1 MSTGCG
7 RFRVRA
13 APRHVDGRG
22 DGAQSGCMMPTRLIA
37 ALVCL
42 PALAATLPAAQAAPQ
57 STRPG
62 RPTAEAKPAPKPP
75 SLDDLFARLRVSED
89 PAEAK
94 GIARLIERH
103 MAGSGSPTVDLL
115 TDRARQAVT
124 AHDFPLAAELMDR
137 VTALEPNWSEGWNR
151 RATVFWLLTD
161 KDDALADLQR
171 ALVLEPRHFEA
182 WAAMGRIYESLD
194 DKARALA
201 AFRRA
206 KALYPQM
213 EKVGEAI
220 NRLTPEVDGRDL

>member
-1 MSTGCG
+1 MTS
-7 RFRVRA
+7 A
-13 APRHVDGRG
+13 
-22 DGAQSGCMMPTRLIA
+22 RLLA

-42 PALAATLPAAQAAPQ
+42 SAQMPTSLAAWAAPEAN
-57 STRPG
+57 RAARAAP
-62 RPTAEAKPAPKPP
+62 EAKPAPKPP
-75 SLDDLFARLRVSED
+75 SLDDLFARLRASED
-89 PAEAK
+89 PVEAK
-94 GIARLIERH
+94 GIARLVERRL
-103 MAGSGSPTVDLL
+103 AGSGSPTADLL
-115 TDRARQAVT
+115 SDRARQAVT

-161 KDDALADLQR
+161 KDDAIGDLKR

-182 WAAMGRIYESLD
+182 WAALGRIYESQE

-213 EKVGEAI
+213 DKIGEAI
-220 NRLTPEVDGRDL
+220 DRLAPEVDGRDL

>member
-1 MSTGCG
+1 
-7 RFRVRA
+7 
-13 APRHVDGRG
+13 
-22 DGAQSGCMMPTRLIA
+22 MMKPTRLLA
-37 ALVCL
+37 ALVCV
-42 PALAATLPAAQAAPQ
+42 PVFAAPIAAAAPDTGR
-57 STRPG
+57 SG
-62 RPTAEAKPAPKPP
+62 RPAPEAKPAPKPV
-75 SLDDLFARLRVSED
+75 SLDELFARLRASED

-94 GIARLIERH
+94 GIAKLIERRLD
-103 MAGSGSPTVDLL
+103 ASGSPTADLL
-115 TDRARQAVT
+115 TDRARQAIA

-161 KDDALADLQR
+161 KDDAIAGLRR

-206 KALYPQM
+206 KALYPKM
-213 EKVGEAI
+213 EKIGEAVD
-220 NRLTPEVDGRDL
+220 RLAPEVDGRDL

>member
-1 MSTGCG
+1 
-7 RFRVRA
+7 
-13 APRHVDGRG
+13 
-22 DGAQSGCMMPTRLIA
+22 MMPFRPLAILA
-37 ALVCL
+37 CFA
-42 PALAATLPAAQAAPQ
+42 ALAAGSMAAEAAPD
-57 STRPG
+57 TNRPG
-62 RPTAEAKPAPKPP
+62 RTAPDAKAAPKPP
-75 SLDDLFARLRVSED
+75 TLDDLFARLRASED

-94 GIARLIERH
+94 GIARLIERRL
-103 MAGSGSPTVDLL
+103 AGSGSPTVDLL

-161 KDDALADLQR
+161 KDDAIADLQR

-182 WAAMGRIYESLD
+182 WAALGRIYDSND

-206 KALYPQM
+206 RALYPKM
-213 EKVGEAI
+213 DKIGEAI
-220 NRLTPEVDGRDL
+220 DRLAPEVDGRDL

>member
-1 MSTGCG
+1 
-7 RFRVRA
+7 
-13 APRHVDGRG
+13 
-22 DGAQSGCMMPTRLIA
+22 MMPARLLI

-42 PALAATLPAAQAAPQ
+42 SALTAAPPAAKAAPEPN
-57 STRPG
+57 RPG
-62 RPTAEAKPAPKPP
+62 RTASEAKPAPKPP
-75 SLDDLFARLRVSED
+75 SLDDLFARLRASED

-94 GIARLIERH
+94 GIARLIERRL
-103 MAGSGSPTVDLL
+103 AGSGSPTVDLL

-161 KDDALADLQR
+161 KDDAIGDLKR

-182 WAAMGRIYESLD
+182 WAALGRIYESQD

-213 EKVGEAI
+213 DKIGEAI
-220 NRLTPEVDGRDL
+220 DRLAPEVDGRDL

>member
-1 MSTGCG
+1 MMPVRHLAALVFFTALTAAPTLA
-7 RFRVRA
+7 RA
-13 APRHVDGRG
+13 APE
-22 DGAQSGCMMPTRLIA
+22 PN
-37 ALVCL
+37 
-42 PALAATLPAAQAAPQ
+42 
-57 STRPG
+57 RPG
-62 RPTAEAKPAPKPP
+62 RPGSEAKPAPKPP
-75 SLDDLFARLRVSED
+75 SLDDLFTRLRTSED
-89 PAEAK
+89 PVEAK
-94 GIARLIERH
+94 GIARLIERRL
-103 MAGSGSPTVDLL
+103 AGSGSPTVDLL

-161 KDDALADLQR
+161 KDDAIGDLKR

-182 WAAMGRIYESLD
+182 WMALGRIYESQD

-213 EKVGEAI
+213 DKVGTAI
-220 NRLTPEVDGRDL
+220 DRLAPEVDGRDL

>member
-1 MSTGCG
+1 MT
-7 RFRVRA
+7 
-13 APRHVDGRG
+13 
-22 DGAQSGCMMPTRLIA
+22 PTRLLA

-42 PALAATLPAAQAAPQ
+42 SALALDVPAARAAPEA
-57 STRPG
+57 G
-62 RPTAEAKPAPKPP
+62 RSGRAAPEGKPAPKPP
-75 SLDDLFARLRVSED
+75 SLDDLFARLRASED

-94 GIARLIERH
+94 GIARLIERR
-103 MAGSGSPTVDLL
+103 MAGSGSPTADLL

-151 RATVFWLLTD
+151 RATVFWLLSD

-206 KALYPQM
+206 RALYPQM
-213 EKVGEAI
+213 EKIGEAI

>member
-1 MSTGCG
+1 
-7 RFRVRA
+7 
-13 APRHVDGRG
+13 
-22 DGAQSGCMMPTRLIA
+22 MPTRFIA

-42 PALAATLPAAQAAPQ
+42 PVLAATPADAAPDAI
-57 STRPG
+57 RPG
-62 RPTAEAKPAPKPP
+62 RAAPEVKSAPEAKPAPKPV
-75 SLDDLFARLRVSED
+75 SLDDLFTRLRASED

-94 GIARLIERH
+94 GIAKLIERRLD
-103 MAGSGSPTVDLL
+103 ASGSPTADLL
-115 TDRARQAVT
+115 TDRARQAIS

-161 KDDALADLQR
+161 KDDAIADLRR

-206 KALYPQM
+206 RALYPKM
-213 EKVGEAI
+213 EKIGEAVD
-220 NRLTPEVDGRDL
+220 RQAPEGVGRDL

>member
-1 MSTGCG
+1 MT
-7 RFRVRA
+7 
-13 APRHVDGRG
+13 
-22 DGAQSGCMMPTRLIA
+22 PTRFLA

-42 PALAATLPAAQAAPQ
+42 PVLAAGASPAHAAPDAG
-57 STRPG
+57 RPG
-62 RPTAEAKPAPKPP
+62 RPAPEARAAPKPP
-75 SLDDLFARLRVSED
+75 TLDDLFGRLRASED

-94 GIARLIERH
+94 GIARLIERRL
-103 MAGSGSPTVDLL
+103 AGSGSATADLL

-151 RATVFWLLTD
+151 RATVFWLLSD
-161 KDDALADLQR
+161 KDDAIADLQR

-206 KALYPQM
+206 RALYPQM
-213 EKVGEAI
+213 DKIGEAI
-220 NRLTPEVDGRDL
+220 DRLAPEVDGRDL

>member
-1 MSTGCG
+1 MMPSRPLAILACLAAFAAGST
-7 RFRVRA
+7 VAAA
-13 APRHVDGRG
+13 APD
-22 DGAQSGCMMPTRLIA
+22 AN
-37 ALVCL
+37 
-42 PALAATLPAAQAAPQ
+42 
-57 STRPG
+57 RPG
-62 RPTAEAKPAPKPP
+62 RTAPEAKAAPKPP
-75 SLDDLFARLRVSED
+75 TLDELFARLRTSED

-94 GIARLIERH
+94 GIARLIERRL
-103 MAGSGSPTVDLL
+103 AGSGSPTVDLL

-161 KDDALADLQR
+161 KDDAIADLQR

-182 WAAMGRIYESLD
+182 WAALGRIYETND

-206 KALYPQM
+206 RTLYPKM
-213 EKVGEAI
+213 EKIGEAI
-220 NRLTPEVDGRDL
+220 DRLTPEVDGRDL